1 MLAWNS
7 LVFQATDKDA
17 SFLDQTENATSELTI
32 MAKYIQKYEGV
43 TLSHISNV
51 LDTMWLHIKN

>member
-1 MLAWNS
+1 
-7 LVFQATDKDA
+7 
-17 SFLDQTENATSELTI
+17 